1 MVIKDLNKKL
11 TSELC
16 DIADKYGI
24 EQCDYCKYEDDCPKG
39 VVPDGSGEPLYPAC
53 ADGEPDNWVDTDI
66 LIERL
71 EEENINE
78 ET

>member
-1 MVIKDLNKKL
+1 MITKDLDKMS

-16 DIADKYGI
+16 AIADELNI

-39 VVPDGSGEPLYPAC
+39 VVPYGCSEPLYTAC
-53 ADGEPDNWVDTDI
+53 ADGEPDNWVDTDL
-66 LIERL
+66 LIERI
-71 EEENINE
+71 EEEETDE